1 MTIKD
6 LKNVLVHF
14 QDRKYDDY
22 EVVFWDSSRQLRMDA
37 TFTGLSHPDKEIS
50 FNVREL
56 DSDRVYERMQGTP
69 TSLPD
74 TLPSPFKEG
83 EVAVLM
89 KEENFDCLG
98 VPITRYF
105 YQDPEGH
112 QFGTTAS
119 ETFTMAEYYC
129 EVNKRNR
136 KRLREAGLE
145 WD

>member
-6 LKNVLVHF
+6 LKDVVILF
-14 QDRKYDDY
+14 GDRKYDDY
-22 EVVFWDSSRQLRMDA
+22 KVVFWDSSRQLRMDA

-50 FNVREL
+50 FNVQEL
-56 DSDRVYERMQGTP
+56 DSDRAYERMQGTS

-89 KEENFDCLG
+89 KEENYDCLG
-98 VPITRYF
+98 IPITRYF

-112 QFGTTAS
+112 QFGTAAS
-119 ETFTMAEYYC
+119 ETFTMFDYYC
-129 EVNKRNR
+129 KANSRNR
-136 KRLREAGLE
+136 KRLKEAGLE